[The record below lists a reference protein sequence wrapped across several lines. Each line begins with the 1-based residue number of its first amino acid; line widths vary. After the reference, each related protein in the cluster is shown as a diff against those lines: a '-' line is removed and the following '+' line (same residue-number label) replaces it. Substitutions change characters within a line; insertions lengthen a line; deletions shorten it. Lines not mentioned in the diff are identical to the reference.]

1 MSSFNTFFY
10 KLIGEQVRKFRIEK
24 GLTQE
29 QFSILLNLN
38 EKYIGHI
45 ERAERQISTRVLNRI
60 LVYMRLQPQYFF
72 KSENRY
78 QWEDEVK

>member
-29 QFSILLNLN
+29 QISILLNLN

-60 LVYMRLQPQYFF
+60 LDYMRLQPQDFF
-72 KSENRY
+72 K
-78 QWEDEVK
+78 

>member
-60 LVYMRLQPQYFF
+60 LDYMRIQPQDFF